1 MDYEPLK
8 ELPGAQ
14 NLFSTLRPD
23 AKPGSGSTYAHFEDQ
38 TTQRNRS
45 GENHVDKTVGMQQ
58 RSTKTVYMKPESVRA
73 IMSWLQDESVSTRL
87 DPVLDDKGKQ
97 IGRARVVAVEP
108 FTRKQ
113 DKVVGGKYIE
123 TGPPKTYSAGQVLA
137 EVPYEQKPVKNL
149 YPVEIFRS
157 DSPKGVK
164 SSNYGIHY
172 GSKITEVLE
181 RTKDKIASRGVGGGG
196 GLFPTERGLPGG
208 KRPLK
213 MAQGGLVDKALERNT
228 KYI

>member
-1 MDYEPLK
+1 ML
-8 ELPGAQ
+8 
-14 NLFSTLRPD
+14 
-23 AKPGSGSTYAHFEDQ
+23 
-38 TTQRNRS
+38 
-45 GENHVDKTVGMQQ
+45 
-58 RSTKTVYMKPESVRA
+58 
-73 IMSWLQDESVSTRL
+73 
-87 DPVLDDKGKQ
+87 
-97 IGRARVVAVEP
+97 
-108 FTRKQ
+108 
-113 DKVVGGKYIE
+113 GKYIE

-181 RTKDKIASRGVGGGG
+181 RAKDRIASRGVGGGG
-196 GLFPTERGLPGG
+196 DLFPTERGLPGG

>member
-1 MDYEPLK
+1 MLGLLLIYFIGKQFYVLAESFK
-8 ELPGAQ
+8 Q
-14 NLFSTLRPD
+14 NKWLFAILSVVVY
-23 AKPGSGSTYAHFEDQ
+23 YAAGLIFGVVLGLFDVLFEWNINWDD
-38 TTQRNRS
+38 NI
-45 GENHVDKTVGMQQ
+45 GINLLG
-58 RSTKTVYMKPESVRA
+58 
-73 IMSWLQDESVSTRL
+73 I
-87 DPVLDDKGKQ
+87 PVLDDKGKQ

-164 SSNYGIHY
+164 SSEYGIHY

-228 KYI
+228 KFI